1 MSERSARPS
10 LIVSSI
16 ARRFGTGSAP
26 GNARHTGHVCVLG
39 SPPKP
44 LRQRQNIF
52 VSVFSWT
59 WISSPI
65 TGSHSATELLLRL
78 ANGVLDR
85 AAHRDVAEAVLE
97 RTPALDQPELALARL
112 ELQLE

>member
-1 MSERSARPS
+1 M
-10 LIVSSI
+10 IVSSI

-26 GNARHTGHVCVLG
+26 GNARHTGHVWLFG

-44 LRQRQNIF
+44 FRQRQNIF

-65 TGSHSATELLLRL
+65 TGSQLCPPVMAQPLRDDVE
-78 ANGVLDR
+78 ADR
-85 AAHRDVAEAVLE
+85 LLE
-97 RTPALDQPELALARL
+97 RVRGPEERVLAELRPDQLQARPAGPPTARTGC
-112 ELQLE
+112 